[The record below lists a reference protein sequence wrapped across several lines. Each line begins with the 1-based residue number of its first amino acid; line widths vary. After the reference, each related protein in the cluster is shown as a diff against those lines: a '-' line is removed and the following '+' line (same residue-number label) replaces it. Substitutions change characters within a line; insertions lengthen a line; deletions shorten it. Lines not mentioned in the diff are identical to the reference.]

1 MANGKDR
8 PSGSGVPVSPQNN
21 FFVCLACVTNLSDD
35 TEIVIEVSLGVK
47 TELAEKACCDV
58 AVDPFSNNVLR
69 LCGSSDCH

>member
-1 MANGKDR
+1 MAKTGH
-8 PSGSGVPVSPQNN
+8 SALVSQSLLKNN
-21 FFVCLACVTNLSDD
+21 FFVCLACVTNLSDY